1 MIGPPADTFTNPVYP
16 GYFADPFV
24 LRVGDAYYAFG
35 TNTVDPAPDAF
46 EILRSDDLVH
56 WTLLGRA
63 LPAVDG
69 LDARDHWAPEV
80 AEHRGRF
87 YLYFSAGVED
97 RGHALRVAI
106 AERPEG
112 PFRYT
117 GQILTPHERFA
128 IDAHPF
134 RDDDGSWYLYYA
146 RDRLA
151 GDRVG
156 TSLVADRL
164 VDMTRLAG
172 QPVPLLTA
180 TADWQLFQRQRSMY
194 GAIYDWYTLE
204 GPFVVKR
211 HARYWCLYSGG
222 AWSSPEYGVSY
233 AVSGS
238 PLGPFTE
245 PDANGPAL
253 LRSRRGRLE
262 GPGHCSVV
270 VGPDGTDYLVYH
282 AWDPE
287 HIARRMCIDRLLWT
301 PDGPRTDAPTVEPQ
315 PVPAG
320 R

>member
-24 LRVGDAYYAFG
+24 LRLGEAYYAFG

-46 EILRSDDLVH
+46 EILRSNDLVH
-56 WTLLGRA
+56 WTQLGRA

-80 AEHRGRF
+80 AEHGGRF

-146 RDRLA
+146 RDVLE
-151 GDRVG
+151 GPRVG
-156 TSLVADRL
+156 TMLAVDRL
-164 VDMTRLAG
+164 TSMTGLAG
-172 QPVPLLTA
+172 TPREVLAPS
-180 TADWQLFQRQRSMY
+180 ADWQIFRRQRPMY
-194 GAIYDWYTLE
+194 GQVYDWHTLE
-204 GPFVVKR
+204 GPFVCKR
-211 HARYWCLYSGG
+211 DGRYYLLYSGG
-222 AWSSPEYGVSY
+222 AWEQPTYGVSY
-233 AVSGS
+233 AVGAS
-238 PLGPFTE
+238 PLGPFRE
-245 PDANGPAL
+245 PVSGPVV
-253 LRSRRGRLE
+253 LRTVPGAVL
-262 GPGHCSVV
+262 GPGHNSVV
-270 VGPDGTDYLVYH
+270 EGPEGDDWIVYH

-287 HIARRMCIDRLLWT
+287 RTARRMCIDRLAWG
-301 PDGPRTDAPTVEPQ
+301 PDGPECSGPSTGPRPAPGT
-315 PVPAG
+315 
-320 R
+320 